1 MAKEPLKVLTEPMFY
16 VLLSLLQ
23 TERCGT
29 EIVQYVDDITAGRVA
44 LRPGTLYTILAK
56 FQEERL
62 IVETAVDGR
71 RRTYAITD
79 RGRALVRGELS
90 RLKLC
95 VADGERENDRQ
106 EALAA
111 SSEPPKLRI
120 I

>member
-16 VLLSLLQ
+16 VLLSLMQ
-23 TERCGT
+23 VERCGT
-29 EIVQYVDDITAGRVA
+29 EIVQYVDDTTAGRVA
-44 LRPGTLYTILAK
+44 LGPGTLYTILAK

-79 RGRALVRGELS
+79 RGHALFRGELS

-95 VADGERENDRQ
+95 VADGEREQARQ
-106 EALAA
+106 EALTPG
-111 SSEPPKLRI
+111 ERPTKFI